1 MRDEGCVYIGFCIY
15 LCFLC
20 LKNNE
25 MIKIPEIALVREA
38 DAYTIANEP
47 LASADL
53 MERAA
58 KACFDYIKARWKKQ
72 VAVKIFCGMGN
83 NGGDGLALGRM
94 LAVAGY
100 QVSVYRIVHA
110 NDASADFIVNEK
122 RLLKVKRATYAS
134 INETSDFPVIQPDDL
149 VIDAMIGSGLSRQAS
164 GLLADVIHLINASKA
179 LVVSIDI
186 PSGLFADK
194 PVVDAHKAS
203 IVKASF
209 TLSFQFPKQSFFF
222 PENEQFVGL
231 WNILDIGLH
240 PDFIRSMDVKSSFI
254 QQEDIKSIYKPRKRF
269 AHKGHYGHALLIA
282 GSKGKAGAA
291 ILASKACMAS
301 GVGLTTVYTPEHCLY
316 PIQVSV
322 PEAMVIACNDD
333 NYIGGLPDLEKYDVI
348 GVGPG
353 IGLEIETGKT
363 LKLLIQNAGRPLV
376 IDADALNILADNPT
390 WLSFLPAGSILTP
403 HPGEFT
409 RLAGKSSN
417 GFERLEKAKE
427 MAKRYN
433 VYVLLKDAFSVLVC
447 PDGNC
452 YFNSTGNPGMASGGS
467 GDVLTGIIAS
477 LLAQSYSPMHAA
489 LLAMYLHGMAG
500 DIASRHKGFESL
512 TASDI
517 ISNLPKAFRN
527 MFY

>member
-1 MRDEGCVYIGFCIY
+1 
-15 LCFLC
+15 
-20 LKNNE
+20 

-47 LASADL
+47 LASIDL

-72 VAVKIFCGMGN
+72 NAVNIFCGMGN

-100 QVSVYRIVHA
+100 QVNVYKIVHA
-110 NDASADFIVNEK
+110 EEASVDFSINEK

-134 INETSDFPVIQPDDL
+134 INERSDFPLIKPDDL
-149 VIDAMIGSGLSRQAS
+149 VIDAIIGSGLSRQAS
-164 GLLADVIHLINASKA
+164 GLLAEVIDFVNASKA
-179 LVVSIDI
+179 RVIAIDI

-203 IVKASF
+203 IINASI

-222 PENEQFVGL
+222 PENEQYVGL
-231 WNILDIGLH
+231 WEIMDIGLH
-240 PDFIRSMDVKSSFI
+240 PDFIRNMNVKSFFI
-254 QQEDIKSIYKPRKRF
+254 QQEDIKSLYKPRKRF

-291 ILASKACMAS
+291 ILAAKACMGS
-301 GVGLTTVYTPEHCLY
+301 GAGLTTVYAPGHCLY

-322 PEAMVIACNDD
+322 PEAMVIPCNNDEF
-333 NYIGGLPDLEKYDVI
+333 IEGLPELDKYNVI
-348 GVGPG
+348 GIGPG
-353 IGLEIETGKT
+353 IGIENETSKA

-376 IDADALNILADNPT
+376 LDADALNILADNPT
-390 WLSFLPAGSILTP
+390 WLSFLPSGSILTP

-417 GFERLEKAKE
+417 SFERLEKAKE
-427 MAKRYN
+427 MAKCYN

-467 GDVLTGIIAS
+467 GDTLTGIITS
-477 LLAQSYSPMHAA
+477 FLAQSYSPMHAT
-489 LLAMYLHGMAG
+489 LMAMYLHGMAG
-500 DIASRHKGFESL
+500 DIASRRKGFEAL

-517 ISNLPKAFRN
+517 ISYLPKAFRN